1 MFWFVT
7 LTIALGLMSFSQKA
21 WGNPLT
27 IIGLGLHG
35 SPLPHEIQTD
45 PRLPVFQI
53 SAKGSSCCW
62 TFGCRVV
69 PWGFSY
75 GSLQWVPS

>member
-27 IIGLGLHG
+27 IIGLGYLAFCLTALLG
-35 SPLPHEIQTD
+35 VALKTIG
-45 PRLPVFQI
+45 L
-53 SAKGSSCCW
+53 
-62 TFGCRVV
+62 
-69 PWGFSY
+69 
-75 GSLQWVPS
+75 SLE